1 LIVFHL
7 SSYFFND
14 VMMMM
19 MMMIAHLESIAPSGN
34 VPAIKS
40 PQTTT

>member
-14 VMMMM
+14 VMM

>member
-14 VMMMM
+14 VMMM